1 MQEEGKTNYEA
12 PTITVVEV
20 IIEGVVCNSPVNG
33 GNSIDNWGNGGTT
46 NDDIYM

>member
-1 MQEEGKTNYEA
+1 MKEEGKSYYEA
-12 PTITVVEV
+12 PAITVVEV
-20 IIEGVVCNSPVNG
+20 IIEGVVCQSPVNG

>member
-1 MQEEGKTNYEA
+1 MTAEGKAYYEA
-12 PTITVVEV
+12 HTITVVEAKHK
-20 IIEGVVCNSPVNG
+20 GVVCQSPVNG

>member
-1 MQEEGKTNYEA
+1 MKEEGKSYYDA
-12 PTITVVEV
+12 PAITVVEV
-20 IIEGVVCNSPVNG
+20 KIKGVVCQSPVNG